1 VDALKRA
8 LAIGALGALGAL
20 LRYAL
25 GEAVG
30 RVAIGPAWLPTLVVN
45 VLGCYLLGVVDRLAL
60 VGALTPSLRLVV
72 VVGFLGAF
80 TTFSTYAREMVALGA
95 ARDYGGLVLQ
105 VLAQNLLGVLAVLA
119 GMATVTVLKP

>member
-1 VDALKRA
+1 MDGLKRA

-30 RVAIGPAWLPTLVVN
+30 RVVTGPSWLPTLVVN
-45 VLGCYLLGVVDRLAL
+45 VVGCYLLGVVDRFAL
-60 VGALTPSLRLVV
+60 VGVLPPSLRLVI

-119 GMATVTVLKP
+119 GMATVSVLKP